1 MEYHLDGQTPLGRS
15 QADERT
21 AFIRNVYL
29 WLMGGFAVAGVG
41 ALSAPFIA
49 NALIPLLGSAFVWVL
64 FGAQFGSL
72 MWASAVSRR
81 KPMNR
86 YAYAIF
92 TYVCGVFAGIIVAS
106 VARTSGSGIVLAA
119 FAMTAVDFLVLTAV
133 AVVSKRD
140 FSFLRNFVIVGITV
154 MFFGSLLAAIFH
166 LETLGLMISA
176 VAVIACSAKILWDT
190 SNMLR
195 SGDFSDPAGFALS
208 LFVSLYNIFLSL
220 LRLLGGRRN

>member
-15 QADERT
+15 QADLRI

-41 ALSAPFIA
+41 ALSAPFVLA
-49 NALIPLLGSAFVWVL
+49 GLLPLTGRAFVWVL

-72 MWASAVSRR
+72 LWASAVSKRT
-81 KPMNR
+81 PMNR
-86 YAYAIF
+86 YAYVLF
-92 TYVCGVFAGIIVAS
+92 TYICGVVAGIVVAS
-106 VARTSGSGIVLAA
+106 VAATSGFSIVLAA

-133 AVVSKRD
+133 AVFSKRD

-154 MFFGSLLAAIFH
+154 MFFGSLISMIFH
-166 LETLGLMISA
+166 LETLGLLISA

-190 SNMLR
+190 STMLR
-195 SGDFSDPAGFALS
+195 SGDYSDPAGFALS

-220 LRLLGGRRN
+220 LRLLGGRRD